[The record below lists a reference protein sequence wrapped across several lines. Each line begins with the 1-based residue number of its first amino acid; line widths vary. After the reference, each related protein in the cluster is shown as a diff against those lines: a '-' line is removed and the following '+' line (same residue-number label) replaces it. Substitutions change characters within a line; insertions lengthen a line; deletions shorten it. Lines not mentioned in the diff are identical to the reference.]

1 MLTAREIAI
10 YALGKTEGVNSLA
23 ETLGKGMDDEKY
35 IESWNKTLK
44 LLGIEMPLEELETI
58 YNEFAKK
65 MDEIVNDSEINEINK
80 KQEKFEQLNIEN
92 LAMKAI
98 ILAGGRGKR
107 LKPVTDYVPKPLVPI
122 NNIPIIEWQIKYL
135 KKFDVKEVI
144 ICTGYKADMIESY
157 LNMKELGI
165 KIKFSIEKSPLGTGG
180 AIKKAGKM
188 INEKSF
194 FVINGD
200 TITNIDLHKL
210 ASKINTVAAIELR
223 TKYGILETES
233 EKIVN
238 FKEKKEITDTW
249 MNAGIY
255 HLQKEIL
262 KKLPVKG
269 DIEKTVFPD
278 YAKKGLLNTIK
289 FKNVEWFSVDSFKD
303 MEECSTR
310 VEKIIK

>member
-1 MLTAREIAI
+1 
-10 YALGKTEGVNSLA
+10 
-23 ETLGKGMDDEKY
+23 
-35 IESWNKTLK
+35 
-44 LLGIEMPLEELETI
+44 
-58 YNEFAKK
+58 
-65 MDEIVNDSEINEINK
+65 
-80 KQEKFEQLNIEN
+80 
-92 LAMKAI
+92 
-98 ILAGGRGKR
+98 
-107 LKPVTDYVPKPLVPI
+107 
-122 NNIPIIEWQIKYL
+122 L